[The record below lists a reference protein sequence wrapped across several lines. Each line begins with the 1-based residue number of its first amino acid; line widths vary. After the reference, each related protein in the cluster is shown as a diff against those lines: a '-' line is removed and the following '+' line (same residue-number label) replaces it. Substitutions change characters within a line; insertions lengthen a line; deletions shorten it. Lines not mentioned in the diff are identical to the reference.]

1 MKILII
7 TQKIDSKDPVLGFF
21 HDWVDKL
28 SYHFDKIEV
37 MCLEKGVNLLPK
49 NVTVHSLG
57 REIGG
62 NRFTYI
68 MNFWKTLM
76 SLDGAYDKVFVHM
89 NQEYVLMGGFYWL
102 MKNKPI
108 FFWRNHSK
116 GNFLTNI
123 SIYFSSKVF
132 CTSKDSYTAKFKK
145 TVIMPAGINTQIFKI
160 GDGSRKK
167 YSVCMVGRIS
177 PVKHIDVGLEV
188 IRELISSGV
197 QVSLGIIG
205 PVLDD
210 DKGYYEDLKRYVNRN
225 NISSFVSFLPPVSPD
240 KLSLVYNDYQICLN
254 LTDTGSFD
262 KTIVEASSCG
272 VVPLVT
278 NSSMKGLLPD
288 ECITESSK
296 ESIKVGI
303 KKLLDDHVRIS
314 LQKSLDGFVKSQ
326 SLENLISK
334 LVSELK

>member
-1 MKILII
+1 MKILVF
-7 TQKIDSKDPVLGFF
+7 TQKIDSADPVLGFF
-21 HDWVDKL
+21 HDWMDKL
-28 SYHFDKIEV
+28 SYHFEKIEIV
-37 MCLEKGVNLLPK
+37 CLEKGNVSLPK
-49 NVTVHSLG
+49 NVNVYSLG
-57 REIGG
+57 KEGG
-62 NRFTYI
+62 VSRLKYLY
-68 MNFWKTLM
+68 NFWKILF
-76 SLDGAYDKVFVHM
+76 SLNENYDKVFVHM
-89 NQEYVLMGGFYWL
+89 NQEYVILGGLYWI
-102 MKNKPI
+102 MKGKQV

-116 GNFLTNI
+116 GNLLTDL
-123 SIYFSSKVF
+123 SVYLSTKVF

-145 TVIMPAGINTQIFKI
+145 TIIMPAGVNTQVFKA

-177 PVKHIDVGLEV
+177 PVKHIDIGIEV
-188 IRELISSGV
+188 IRELVSSGV

-210 DKGYYEDLKRYVNRN
+210 DRDYFEDLKRYINRN
-225 NISSFVSFLPPVSPD
+225 NISSFVSFLPPVPPN
-240 KLSLVYNDYQICLN
+240 KLSQVYNDYQICLN